1 LTPDISC
8 MLKKIILLILSS
20 LLLSGCSLLNNDSAS
35 HDSENKVLSYSEWIN
50 STNADKDL
58 KFDGTS
64 EYKRE
69 SFYYIKPT
77 IDSLESVLGGK
88 RLSIEDSVF
97 KEADPNL
104 YFCKNRLSE
113 DMLIMGN
120 NNLTEFNGYISV
132 EELKQFSDATKNE
145 LFTKESYYVG
155 ELFPGLDASTLPY
168 EMVNYAVKIDKD
180 FYLITI
186 EVDTSWNLLINKN
199 YSEFADPGNLDFSEL
214 PTNDY
219 MPFKITIVLK
229 EECPTLPID

>member
-1 LTPDISC
+1 
-8 MLKKIILLILSS
+8 MLKKITLIALTS
-20 LLLSGCSLLNNDSAS
+20 LLLSGCSLLNNDNAS
-35 HDSENKVLSYSEWIN
+35 QDSENKVLSYSEWIN

-64 EYKRE
+64 DYKRE
-69 SFYYIKPT
+69 SFYYVKPT
-77 IDSLESVLGGK
+77 IDSLESILGEN

-104 YFCKNRLSE
+104 YFCENNNSE
-113 DMLIMGN
+113 DMLVMGK

-132 EELKQFSDATKNE
+132 EELKQFSDAIKNE
-145 LFTKESYYVG
+145 LLTKESSYVE
-155 ELFPGLDASTLPY
+155 ELFPGLDDSTLPY
-168 EMVNYAVKIDKD
+168 EMVNYTIKIDKD

-186 EVDTSWNLLINKN
+186 EADTSWNLLINKN

-219 MPFKITIVLK
+219 IPFKITILLK